1 MKRNAAL
8 NAYIVFYLYIVGMDL
23 SIHRVVV
30 FVWVKIIIILR
41 YSLELLNFACILQCK
56 LWHRVIKI
64 KIEISK
70 HVCIK

>member
-1 MKRNAAL
+1 MKRNTAL

-30 FVWVKIIIILR
+30 FVWVKIIILC

-70 HVCIK
+70 HVCTK